1 MKSNRPASESRP
13 YSADS
18 RRSGLGETSIEEG
31 TIYRAPTLSD
41 GARSNG
47 PKVPTLHKA
56 RVRDGRDRRGNLH
69 KPCDEPWM
77 EKGLKSKK
85 AGFGPSVSLGAGP
98 TKANDGSRSE

>member
-1 MKSNRPASESRP
+1 MEEGMKSNRPASESRP

-77 EKGLKSKK
+77 EKGLTSKMP
-85 AGFGPSVSLGAGP
+85 ASVPRFHSG
-98 TKANDGSRSE
+98 